1 MHSKNRFYSTK
12 LCIAKTKRNGIKS
25 VIVKEKN
32 MAYVL
37 IVVSLQCQT
46 KLYVRNVPKKGRIN
60 IEKIERFSKRWD
72 YARNV
77 AKTNCLAVKK
87 LALSV

>member
-1 MHSKNRFYSTK
+1 MHSKNRFYSAK

-37 IVVSLQCQT
+37 IVVNLQ
-46 KLYVRNVPKKGRIN
+46 
-60 IEKIERFSKRWD
+60 
-72 YARNV
+72 
-77 AKTNCLAVKK
+77 
-87 LALSV
+87 